1 MNTADVSG
9 DGAPGATAPDPAASA
24 ALARGV
30 LAGSAAPLASSPT
43 TAPPSP
49 SHPVP
54 AAGSS
59 GDLTWRVVGLANLYR
74 LLLSPVLITLYVFT
88 RPTPTVGGANPQL
101 FILIC
106 VFYWLLGGLFA
117 FSGRGHWPS
126 RRVMVLAHTLL
137 DTVAVAVLLYCSG
150 GAASGLGIL
159 LVIPV
164 GAMALLGE
172 GRGAFANA
180 AVAALGILL
189 QQIAAVAFGDAPL
202 SDYPLAGMQGAVV
215 FLVALMAWP
224 ISSRLRESEALVRR
238 AAVDLANL
246 AQVSQYIVQ
255 HLRESILVV
264 DPDDYIRLI
273 NESAAQVLGEADA
286 IPGALLGEVCP
297 RLLYLLSTWRTHDVR
312 DRSDAAQTF
321 LAADGARVVRPH
333 FAPLGDSHPSPVIVF
348 LEDTGEIAAK
358 VQQTKLAALGRL
370 SASIAHEIRNPVGA
384 MSHAAQLL
392 AESPKLSDEDRRLTQ
407 IMQAN
412 SSRVSGI
419 IDNVLRLSRR
429 EAPKPQQITLA
440 QWTARFRDE
449 FCATLELPRP
459 QMQIEP
465 LATDVQ
471 VRIDG
476 SQLHQILWNL
486 CQNAL
491 THALPL
497 APASTAVIQLR
508 YGRLGGVGRPYLQVA
523 DRGPGIAAA
532 DAERIFEPF
541 FTRAQRGTGLGL
553 FLARELAAANGA
565 TLLYEPREGGGSLF
579 RIVFADPSRWNDLY
593 S

>member
-1 MNTADVSG
+1 MSTAD
-9 DGAPGATAPDPAASA
+9 APPAA
-24 ALARGV
+24 
-30 LAGSAAPLASSPT
+30 P
-43 TAPPSP
+43 
-49 SHPVP
+49 
-54 AAGSS
+54 S
-59 GDLTWRVVGLANLYR
+59 GDLAWRVVGLANLYR
-74 LLLSPVLITLYVFT
+74 LLLPPVLFALYLFT
-88 RPTPTVGGANPQL
+88 RPTPTVGGTNPQL
-101 FILIC
+101 FVLVC
-106 VFYWLLGGLFA
+106 VVYWALGALFA
-117 FSGRGHWPS
+117 FGGRGHWPS
-126 RRVMVLAHTLL
+126 RRVLVLANTLL
-137 DTVAVAVLLYCSG
+137 DTAAVAALLYCSG
-150 GAASGLGIL
+150 GGASGLGIL

-164 GAMALLGE
+164 GAMALLAE

-180 AVAALGILL
+180 AIAALGILL
-189 QQIAAVAFGDAPL
+189 QQIASVALGTAPS

-224 ISSRLRESEALVRR
+224 VSTRLRESEALVRR
-238 AAVDLANL
+238 AVLDLANL

-286 IPGALLGEVCP
+286 VPGALLGEVCP
-297 RLLYLLSTWRTHDVR
+297 RLLYLLSTWRANDVL
-312 DRSDAAQTF
+312 DPGADAQTL
-321 LAADGARVVRPH
+321 LAADGARLIRPH
-333 FAPLGDSHPSPVIVF
+333 FAPLGDSNPSPVIVF

-392 AESPKLSDEDRRLTQ
+392 AESPGLSGEDRRLTQ

-419 IDNVLRLSRR
+419 IDNVLQLSRR
-429 EAPKPQQITLA
+429 EAPKPQELTLA
-440 QWTARFRDE
+440 AWTARFRDE
-449 FCATLELPRP
+449 FCATLELPRT
-459 QMQIEP
+459 QLQIEV
-465 LATDVQ
+465 ASGDVP

-476 SQLHQILWNL
+476 SQLHQIIWNL
-486 CQNAL
+486 CQNAVM
-491 THALPL
+491 HALP
-497 APASTAVIQLR
+497 TAAAAGIQLR
-508 YGRLGGVGRPYLQVA
+508 YGRLGGVGRPYLQVT
-523 DRGPGIAAA
+523 DRGPGIATA

-565 TLLYEPREGGGSLF
+565 TLLYEAREGGGSVF
-579 RIVFADPSRWNDLY
+579 RVVFADPSRWNDLY

>member
-1 MNTADVSG
+1 MSTADAS
-9 DGAPGATAPDPAASA
+9 PAA
-24 ALARGV
+24 
-30 LAGSAAPLASSPT
+30 P
-43 TAPPSP
+43 
-49 SHPVP
+49 
-54 AAGSS
+54 S
-59 GDLTWRVVGLANLYR
+59 GDLAWRVVGLANLYR
-74 LLLSPVLITLYVFT
+74 LLLPPVLFALYLFT
-88 RPTPTVGGANPQL
+88 RPTPTVGGTNPQL
-101 FILIC
+101 FVLVC
-106 VFYWLLGGLFA
+106 VVYWALGALFA
-117 FSGRGHWPS
+117 FGGRGHWPS
-126 RRVMVLAHTLL
+126 RRVLVLAHTLL
-137 DTVAVAVLLYCSG
+137 DTAAVAALLYCSG
-150 GAASGLGIL
+150 GGASGLGIL

-164 GAMALLGE
+164 GAMALLAE

-180 AVAALGILL
+180 AIAALGILL
-189 QQIAAVAFGDAPL
+189 QQIASVALGTAPS

-224 ISSRLRESEALVRR
+224 VSTRLRESEALVRR
-238 AAVDLANL
+238 AVLDLANL

-286 IPGALLGEVCP
+286 VPGALLGEVCP
-297 RLLYLLSTWRTHDVR
+297 RLLYLLSTWRANDVL
-312 DRSDAAQTF
+312 DPGADAQTL
-321 LAADGARVVRPH
+321 LAADGARLIRPH
-333 FAPLGDSHPSPVIVF
+333 FAPLGDSNPSPVIVF

-392 AESPKLSDEDRRLTQ
+392 AESPGLSGEDRRLTQ

-419 IDNVLRLSRR
+419 IDNVLQLSRR
-429 EAPKPQQITLA
+429 EAPKPQELTLA
-440 QWTARFRDE
+440 AWTARFRDE
-449 FCATLELPRP
+449 FCATLELPRT
-459 QMQIEP
+459 QLQID
-465 LATDVQ
+465 AASGDVP

-476 SQLHQILWNL
+476 SQLHQIIWNL
-486 CQNAL
+486 CQNAVM
-491 THALPL
+491 HALP
-497 APASTAVIQLR
+497 TAGAAGIQLR
-508 YGRLGGVGRPYLQVA
+508 YGRLGGVGRPYLQVT
-523 DRGPGIAAA
+523 DRGPGIATA

-565 TLLYEPREGGGSLF
+565 TLLYEAREGGGSVF
-579 RIVFADPSRWNDLY
+579 RVVFADPSRWNDLY

>member
-1 MNTADVSG
+1 MSTAD
-9 DGAPGATAPDPAASA
+9 APPAA
-24 ALARGV
+24 
-30 LAGSAAPLASSPT
+30 P
-43 TAPPSP
+43 
-49 SHPVP
+49 
-54 AAGSS
+54 S
-59 GDLTWRVVGLANLYR
+59 GDLAWRVVGLANLYR
-74 LLLSPVLITLYVFT
+74 LLLPPVLFALYLFT
-88 RPTPTVGGANPQL
+88 RPTPTVGGTNPQL
-101 FILIC
+101 FVLVC
-106 VFYWLLGGLFA
+106 VVYWALGALFA
-117 FSGRGHWPS
+117 FGGRGHWPS
-126 RRVMVLAHTLL
+126 RRVLVLAHTLL
-137 DTVAVAVLLYCSG
+137 DTAAVAALLYCSG

-164 GAMALLGE
+164 GAMALLAE

-180 AVAALGILL
+180 AIAALGILL
-189 QQIAAVAFGDAPL
+189 QQIASVALGTAPS

-224 ISSRLRESEALVRR
+224 VSTRLRESEALVRR
-238 AAVDLANL
+238 AVLDLANL

-286 IPGALLGEVCP
+286 VPGALLGEVCP
-297 RLLYLLSTWRTHDVR
+297 RLLYLLSTWRANDVL
-312 DRSDAAQTF
+312 DPGADAQTL
-321 LAADGARVVRPH
+321 LAADGARLIRPH
-333 FAPLGDSHPSPVIVF
+333 FAPLGDSNPSPVIVF

-392 AESPKLSDEDRRLTQ
+392 AESPGLSGEDRRLTQ

-419 IDNVLRLSRR
+419 IDNVLQLSRR
-429 EAPKPQQITLA
+429 EAPKPQELTLA
-440 QWTARFRDE
+440 AWTARFRDE
-449 FCATLELPRP
+449 FCATLELPRT
-459 QMQIEP
+459 QLQI
-465 LATDVQ
+465 DVASGDVP

-476 SQLHQILWNL
+476 SQLHQIIWNL
-486 CQNAL
+486 CQNAVM
-491 THALPL
+491 HALP
-497 APASTAVIQLR
+497 TAGAAGIQLR
-508 YGRLGGVGRPYLQVA
+508 YGRLGGVGRPYLQVT
-523 DRGPGIAAA
+523 DRGPGIATA

-565 TLLYEPREGGGSLF
+565 TLLYEAREGGGSVF
-579 RIVFADPSRWNDLY
+579 RVVFADPSRWNDLY

>member
-1 MNTADVSG
+1 MSTAD
-9 DGAPGATAPDPAASA
+9 APPAA
-24 ALARGV
+24 
-30 LAGSAAPLASSPT
+30 P
-43 TAPPSP
+43 
-49 SHPVP
+49 
-54 AAGSS
+54 S
-59 GDLTWRVVGLANLYR
+59 GDLAWRVVGLANLYR
-74 LLLSPVLITLYVFT
+74 LLLPPVLFALYLFT
-88 RPTPTVGGANPQL
+88 RPTPTVGGTNPQL
-101 FILIC
+101 FVLVC
-106 VFYWLLGGLFA
+106 VVYWALGALFA
-117 FSGRGHWPS
+117 FGGRGHWPS
-126 RRVMVLAHTLL
+126 RRVLVLAHTLL
-137 DTVAVAVLLYCSG
+137 DTAAVAALLYCSG

-164 GAMALLGE
+164 GAMALLAE

-180 AVAALGILL
+180 AIAALGILL
-189 QQIAAVAFGDAPL
+189 QQIASVALGTAPS

-224 ISSRLRESEALVRR
+224 VSTRLRESEALVRR
-238 AAVDLANL
+238 AVLDLANL

-286 IPGALLGEVCP
+286 VPGALLGEVCP
-297 RLLYLLSTWRTHDVR
+297 RLLYLLSTWRANDVL
-312 DRSDAAQTF
+312 DPGADAQTL
-321 LAADGARVVRPH
+321 LAADGARLIRPH
-333 FAPLGDSHPSPVIVF
+333 FAPLGDSNPSPVIVF

-392 AESPKLSDEDRRLTQ
+392 AESPGLSGEDRRLTQ

-419 IDNVLRLSRR
+419 IDNILQLSRR
-429 EAPKPQQITLA
+429 EAPKPQELTLA
-440 QWTARFRDE
+440 AWTARFRDE
-449 FCATLELPRP
+449 FCATLELPRT
-459 QMQIEP
+459 QLQIEV
-465 LATDVQ
+465 ASGDVP

-476 SQLHQILWNL
+476 SQLHQIIWNL
-486 CQNAL
+486 CQNAVM
-491 THALPL
+491 HALP
-497 APASTAVIQLR
+497 TAAAAGIQLR

-523 DRGPGIAAA
+523 DRGPGIATA

-541 FTRAQRGTGLGL
+541 FTRAQHGTGLGL

-565 TLLYEPREGGGSLF
+565 TLLYEAREGGGSVF
-579 RIVFADPSRWNDLY
+579 RVVFADPSRWNDLY

>member
-1 MNTADVSG
+1 MSTAD
-9 DGAPGATAPDPAASA
+9 APPAA
-24 ALARGV
+24 
-30 LAGSAAPLASSPT
+30 P
-43 TAPPSP
+43 
-49 SHPVP
+49 
-54 AAGSS
+54 S
-59 GDLTWRVVGLANLYR
+59 GDLAWRVVGLANLYR
-74 LLLSPVLITLYVFT
+74 LLLPPVLFALYLFT
-88 RPTPTVGGANPQL
+88 RPTPTVGGTNPQL
-101 FILIC
+101 FVLVC
-106 VFYWLLGGLFA
+106 VVYWALGALFA
-117 FSGRGHWPS
+117 FGGRGHWPS
-126 RRVMVLAHTLL
+126 RRVLVLAHTLL
-137 DTVAVAVLLYCSG
+137 DTAAVAALLYCSG
-150 GAASGLGIL
+150 GGASGLGIL

-164 GAMALLGE
+164 GAMALLAE

-180 AVAALGILL
+180 AIAALGILL
-189 QQIAAVAFGDAPL
+189 QQIASVALGTAPS

-224 ISSRLRESEALVRR
+224 VSTRLRESEALVRR
-238 AAVDLANL
+238 AVLDLANL

-286 IPGALLGEVCP
+286 VPGALLGEVCP
-297 RLLYLLSTWRTHDVR
+297 RLLYLLSTWRANDVL
-312 DRSDAAQTF
+312 DPGADAQTL
-321 LAADGARVVRPH
+321 LAADGARLIRPH
-333 FAPLGDSHPSPVIVF
+333 FAPLGDSNPSPVIVF

-392 AESPKLSDEDRRLTQ
+392 AESPGLSGEDRRLTQ

-419 IDNVLRLSRR
+419 IDNVLQLSRR
-429 EAPKPQQITLA
+429 EAPKPQELTLA
-440 QWTARFRDE
+440 AWTARFRDE
-449 FCATLELPRP
+449 FCATLELPRT
-459 QMQIEP
+459 QLQIEV
-465 LATDVQ
+465 ASGDVP

-476 SQLHQILWNL
+476 SQLHQIIWNL
-486 CQNAL
+486 CQNAVM
-491 THALPL
+491 HALP
-497 APASTAVIQLR
+497 TAAAAGIQLR
-508 YGRLGGVGRPYLQVA
+508 YGRLGGVGRPYLQVT
-523 DRGPGIAAA
+523 DRGPGIATA

-565 TLLYEPREGGGSLF
+565 TLLYEAREGGGSVF
-579 RIVFADPSRWNDLY
+579 RVVFADPSRWNDLY